1 MSGENMVVTIQVLA
15 TIDTSNL
22 KDKISKMRE
31 SEGTENYKE
40 IQSQL
45 AALQKELSAL
55 KAERQKETASG
66 TKAPHQDGQGKAQG
80 YCQENDGAG
89 IRGER

>member
-55 KAERQKETASG
+55 KDEHHR
-66 TKAPHQDGQGKAQG
+66 DDAQRAARFS
-80 YCQENDGAG
+80 EK
-89 IRGER
+89 